1 MPMHLKRKFDTGEFA
16 ILAEMEPP
24 KGVDISL
31 MVAGAAKVK
40 HKVDAFIVPEM
51 SSAVMRMSALGGA
64 MVLQKNGINTVMQV
78 CCRDRNR
85 LALQADLLSA
95 YACGVFNLMAV
106 TGEDPSFGDHHQ
118 TKPVYDIDL
127 SGLLKAIQSLEN
139 GRDMAG
145 IDLSGKPSFLVGS
158 MVNAGLEGADLE
170 KEMEEVNQKIGAG
183 VRFLVTSPVFDLSAI
198 EPFLEKAAKTQARII
213 PTVLLL
219 KSMGMARYIHQ
230 NMKHIRLP
238 QELLTRIQKAPD
250 KPGECV
256 RIAGE
261 MVLEIKEK
269 GFSGVNISPMGWEHK
284 LSDVLEGI

>member
-1 MPMHLKRKFDTGEFA
+1 MHLKRKFDTGEFA
-16 ILAEMEPP
+16 VLAEMEPP
-24 KGVDISL
+24 KGVDISS

-64 MVLQKNGINTVMQV
+64 MVLQKNGMNTVMQI

-95 YACGVFNLMAV
+95 YACGVFNIMPV
-106 TGEDPSFGDHHQ
+106 TGEDHTFGDHHQ

-127 SGLLKAIQSLEN
+127 TELLKAIQSLQS

-145 IDLSGKPSFLVGS
+145 IDLSGSPSFLVGTT
-158 MVNAGLEGADLE
+158 VNAGLEGADLE
-170 KEMEEVNQKIGAG
+170 NEMEKLIQKIDAG
-183 VRFLVTSPVFDLSAI
+183 VRFFVTAPVFDLSAI
-198 EPFLEKAAKTQARII
+198 EPFLKKVAKTSARII

-219 KSMGMARYIHQ
+219 KSLGMSRYIQQ

-238 QELLTRIQKAPD
+238 QELITRIQKAPD

-256 RIAGE
+256 KIARE
-261 MVLEIKEK
+261 MVHKLKEE

>member
-1 MPMHLKRKFDTGEFA
+1 MHLKRKFDTGEFA
-16 ILAEMEPP
+16 VLAEMEPP
-24 KGVDISL
+24 KGVDISS

-64 MVLQKNGINTVMQV
+64 MVLQKNGMNTVMQI

-95 YACGVFNLMAV
+95 YACGVFNIMAV
-106 TGEDPSFGDHHQ
+106 TGEDPTFGDHHQ

-127 SGLLKAIQSLEN
+127 TELLKAIQSLQS

-145 IDLSGKPSFLVGS
+145 IDLSGSPSFLVGTT
-158 MVNAGLEGADLE
+158 VNAGLEGADLE
-170 KEMEEVNQKIGAG
+170 NEMEKLIQKIDAG
-183 VRFLVTSPVFDLSAI
+183 VRFFVTAPVFDLSAI
-198 EPFLEKAAKTQARII
+198 EPFLKKVAKTSARII

-219 KSMGMARYIHQ
+219 KSLGMSRYIQQ

-238 QELLTRIQKAPD
+238 QELITRIQKAPD

-256 RIAGE
+256 KIARE
-261 MVLEIKEK
+261 MVHKLKEE

>member
-1 MPMHLKRKFDTGEFA
+1 MHLKRKFDTGEFA
-16 ILAEMEPP
+16 VLAEMEPP
-24 KGVDISL
+24 KGVDISS

-64 MVLQKNGINTVMQV
+64 MVLQKNGMNTVMQI

-95 YACGVFNLMAV
+95 YACGVFNIMAV
-106 TGEDPSFGDHHQ
+106 TGEDPTFGDHHQ

-127 SGLLKAIQSLEN
+127 TELLKAIQSLQS

-145 IDLSGKPSFLVGS
+145 IDLSGSPSFLVGS
-158 MVNAGLEGADLE
+158 TVNAGLEGADLE
-170 KEMEEVNQKIGAG
+170 NEMEELMQKIDAG
-183 VRFLVTSPVFDLSAI
+183 VRFFVTAPVFDLSAI
-198 EPFLEKAAKTQARII
+198 EPFLKKAGKTSARII

-219 KSMGMARYIHQ
+219 KSLGMSRYIQQ

-238 QELLTRIQKAPD
+238 QELITRIQKAPD

-256 RIAGE
+256 KIARE
-261 MVLEIKEK
+261 MVHKLKEE

>member
-1 MPMHLKRKFDTGEFA
+1 
-16 ILAEMEPP
+16 
-24 KGVDISL
+24 
-31 MVAGAAKVK
+31 
-40 HKVDAFIVPEM
+40 
-51 SSAVMRMSALGGA
+51 
-64 MVLQKNGINTVMQV
+64 MQV

-95 YACGVFNLMAV
+95 YACGVFNIMAV

-127 SGLLKAIQSLEN
+127 TAMLKAIQSLQN

-158 MVNAGLEGADLE
+158 SVNAGLEGAELE
-170 KEMEEVNQKIGAG
+170 KEMEEVNQKIDAG
-183 VRFLVTSPVFDLSAI
+183 VRFLVTSPVFNLSAI
-198 EPFLEKAAKTQARII
+198 EPFLKKAAKTQAKII
-213 PTVLLL
+213 PTILLL
-219 KSMGMARYIHQ
+219 KSVGMARYIQQ

-238 QELLTRIQKAPD
+238 QELFTRLQKAPD

-261 MVLEIKEK
+261 MVLKIKEE

>member
-1 MPMHLKRKFDTGEFA
+1 MHLKRKFDTGEFA
-16 ILAEMEPP
+16 VLAEMEPP
-24 KGVDISL
+24 KGVDISS

-64 MVLQKNGINTVMQV
+64 MILQKNGMSTVMQV

-95 YACGVFNLMAV
+95 YACGIFNVMAV
-106 TGEDPSFGDHHQ
+106 TGEDPGFGDHHQ
-118 TKPVYDIDL
+118 AKPVYDIDL
-127 SGLLKAIQSLEN
+127 AGLLNAIQNLQN

-158 MVNAGLEGADLE
+158 TVNAGLEGDDLE
-170 KEMEEVNQKIGAG
+170 KEMEEVNRKIDAG
-183 VRFLVTSPVFDLSAI
+183 VRFLITTPVYDLAAI
-198 EPFLEKAAKTQARII
+198 EPFLEKAAKTHARII

-219 KSMGMARYIHQ
+219 KSMGMARYIQQ
-230 NMKHIRLP
+230 NMKHIRIP
-238 QELLTRIQKAPD
+238 PELLTRLQKSPD

-256 RIAGE
+256 RFAGE
-261 MVLEIKEK
+261 MVLKIREE
-269 GFSGVNISPMGWEHK
+269 GFSGVNISSMGWEHK

>member
-1 MPMHLKRKFDTGEFA
+1 MHLKRKFDTGEFA
-16 ILAEMEPP
+16 ILAELEPP
-24 KGVDISL
+24 KGVDVSS

-64 MVLQKNGINTVMQV
+64 MVLQKNGMTTVMQV

-95 YACGVFNLMAV
+95 YACGVFNVMAV

-118 TKPVYDIDL
+118 AKPVYDIDL
-127 SGLLKAIQSLEN
+127 NGLLKAIQSLQN

-145 IDLSGKPSFLVGS
+145 IDLSGTPSFLVGS
-158 MVNAGLEGADLE
+158 TVNSGLEGDQLE
-170 KEMEEVNQKIGAG
+170 KEMDEVHRKIDAG
-183 VRFLVTSPVFDLSAI
+183 VRFMVTSPVFDLSAI
-198 EPFLEKAAKTQARII
+198 EPFLEKVSKTPARII
-213 PTVLLL
+213 PTILLL
-219 KSMGMARYIHQ
+219 KSVGMARYIQQ

-238 QELLTRIQKAPD
+238 QELVTRLQKASD

-261 MVLEIKEK
+261 MVLKIKEE

-284 LSDVLEGI
+284 ISDVLEGI

>member
-1 MPMHLKRKFDTGEFA
+1 MHLKRKFDTGEFA

-24 KGVDISL
+24 KGVDVSS

-64 MVLQKNGINTVMQV
+64 MVLQKNGMNTVMQV

-95 YACGVFNLMAV
+95 YACGVFNVMAV
-106 TGEDPSFGDHHQ
+106 TGDDPTFGDHHQ

-127 SGLLKAIQSLEN
+127 TGLLGAIQSLQN

-145 IDLSGKPSFLVGS
+145 IDLSGSPTFLVGS
-158 MVNAGLEGADLE
+158 TVNAGLDGVELE
-170 KEMEEVNQKIGAG
+170 REIEEVNRKVDAG
-183 VRFLVTSPVFDLSAI
+183 VRFLITTPVFDLSAI
-198 EPFLEKAAKTQARII
+198 EPFLEKAAKSKARII

-219 KSMGMARYIHQ
+219 KSMGMARYIQQ
-230 NMKHIRLP
+230 NMKHIQLP
-238 QELLTRIQKAPD
+238 QDLITRLQKAPD

-256 RIAGE
+256 KIAGE
-261 MVLEIKEK
+261 MVCKIKEQ
-269 GFSGVNISPMGWEHK
+269 GFSGVNISPIGWEHK

>member
-1 MPMHLKRKFDTGEFA
+1 MHLKRKFDTGEFA
-16 ILAEMEPP
+16 ILAELEPP
-24 KGVDISL
+24 KGVDVSS

-64 MVLQKNGINTVMQV
+64 MVLQKNGMNTVMQV

-95 YACGVFNLMAV
+95 YACGVFNVMAV
-106 TGEDPSFGDHHQ
+106 TGEDLSFGDHHQ

-127 SGLLKAIQSLEN
+127 NGLLNAIQSLQN

-145 IDLSGKPSFLVGS
+145 IDLSGSPSFLVGS
-158 MVNAGLEGADLE
+158 MVNPGLEGDQLE
-170 KEMEEVNQKIGAG
+170 KEMDEVHRKIDAG
-183 VRFLVTSPVFDLSAI
+183 VRFMVTSPVFDLSAI
-198 EPFLEKAAKTQARII
+198 EPFLEKVSKTPARII
-213 PTVLLL
+213 PTILLL
-219 KSMGMARYIHQ
+219 KSVGMARYIQQ

-238 QELLTRIQKAPD
+238 QELVTRLQKAPD
-250 KPGECV
+250 KTGECV

-261 MVLEIKEK
+261 MVLKIKEE

-284 LSDVLEGI
+284 ISDVLEGI

>member
-1 MPMHLKRKFDTGEFA
+1 MHLKRKFDTGEFA
-16 ILAEMEPP
+16 ILAELEPP
-24 KGVDISL
+24 KGVDVSS

-64 MVLQKNGINTVMQV
+64 MVLQKNGMTTVMQV

-95 YACGVFNLMAV
+95 YACGVFNVMAV

-118 TKPVYDIDL
+118 AKPVYDIDL
-127 SGLLKAIQSLEN
+127 NGLLKAIQSLQN

-145 IDLSGKPSFLVGS
+145 IDLSGTPSFLVGS
-158 MVNAGLEGADLE
+158 TVNSGLEGDQLE
-170 KEMEEVNQKIGAG
+170 KEMDEVHRKIDAG
-183 VRFLVTSPVFDLSAI
+183 VRFMVTSPVFDLSAI
-198 EPFLEKAAKTQARII
+198 EPFLDKVSKTPARII
-213 PTVLLL
+213 PTILLL
-219 KSMGMARYIHQ
+219 KSVGMARYIQQ

-238 QELLTRIQKAPD
+238 QELVTRLQKASD

-261 MVLEIKEK
+261 MVLKIKEE

-284 LSDVLEGI
+284 ISDVLEGI

>member
-1 MPMHLKRKFDTGEFA
+1 MHLKRKLDTGEFA
-16 ILAEMEPP
+16 VLAEMEPP
-24 KGVDISL
+24 KGVNISS

-95 YACGVFNLMAV
+95 YACGIFNVMAV
-106 TGEDPSFGDHHQ
+106 TGEDPGFGDHHQ
-118 TKPVYDIDL
+118 AKPVYDIDL
-127 SGLLKAIQSLEN
+127 TGLLNAIQSLQN

-158 MVNAGLEGADLE
+158 TVNAGLENTDLE
-170 KEMEEVNQKIGAG
+170 KEMEDVNRKIDAG
-183 VRFLVTSPVFDLSAI
+183 VRFLITTPVFDLQAI
-198 EPFLEKAAKTQARII
+198 EPFLKKAGKTQARII

-219 KSMGMARYIHQ
+219 KSVGMARYIQQ
-230 NMKHIRLP
+230 NMKHIRIP
-238 QELLTRIQKAPD
+238 PELLTRLQRAPD

-261 MVLEIKEK
+261 MVLKIKEE

>member
-1 MPMHLKRKFDTGEFA
+1 MHLKRKFDTGEFA
-16 ILAEMEPP
+16 ILAELEPP
-24 KGVDISL
+24 KGVDISS
-31 MVAGAAKVK
+31 MVAGASKVK

-64 MVLQKNGINTVMQV
+64 MVLQKNGMNTVMQV

-95 YACGVFNLMAV
+95 YACGVFNVMAV
-106 TGEDPSFGDHHQ
+106 TGEDPGFGDHHQ

-127 SGLLKAIQSLEN
+127 NGLLKAIQSLQN

-145 IDLSGKPSFLVGS
+145 IDLSGSPSFLVGS
-158 MVNAGLEGADLE
+158 MVNPGLEGDQLE
-170 KEMEEVNQKIGAG
+170 KEMDEVHRKIDAG
-183 VRFLVTSPVFDLSAI
+183 VRFMVTSPVFDLSAI
-198 EPFLEKAAKTQARII
+198 EPFLNKVSKTHAKII
-213 PTVLLL
+213 PTILLL
-219 KSMGMARYIHQ
+219 KSVGMARYIQQ

-238 QELLTRIQKAPD
+238 QELVTRLQKAPD

-261 MVLEIKEK
+261 MVLKIKEE
-269 GFSGVNISPMGWEHK
+269 GFNGVNISPMGWEHK
-284 LSDVLEGI
+284 ISDVLEGI

>member
-1 MPMHLKRKFDTGEFA
+1 MHLKRKFDTGEFA
-16 ILAEMEPP
+16 ILAELEPP
-24 KGVDISL
+24 KGVDVSS

-64 MVLQKNGINTVMQV
+64 MVLQKNGMNTVMQV

-95 YACGVFNLMAV
+95 YACGVFNVMAV
-106 TGEDPSFGDHHQ
+106 TGEDLSFGDHHQ

-127 SGLLKAIQSLEN
+127 NGLLNAIQSLQN

-145 IDLSGKPSFLVGS
+145 IDLSGSPSFLVGS
-158 MVNAGLEGADLE
+158 MVNPGLEGDQLE
-170 KEMEEVNQKIGAG
+170 KEMDEVHRKIDAG
-183 VRFLVTSPVFDLSAI
+183 VRFMVTSPVFDLSAI
-198 EPFLEKAAKTQARII
+198 EPFLEKVSKTPARII
-213 PTVLLL
+213 PTILLL
-219 KSMGMARYIHQ
+219 KSVGMARYIQQ

-238 QELLTRIQKAPD
+238 QELVTRLQKAPD

-261 MVLEIKEK
+261 MVLKIKEE

-284 LSDVLEGI
+284 ISDVLEGI

>member
-1 MPMHLKRKFDTGEFA
+1 MHLKRKFDTGEFA
-16 ILAEMEPP
+16 ILVEMEPP
-24 KGVDISL
+24 KGVDVSS

-95 YACGVFNLMAV
+95 YACGVFSIMAV
-106 TGEDPSFGDHHQ
+106 AGDDPSFGDHHH

-127 SGLLKAIQSLEN
+127 AGLLKVIQNLQN

-158 MVNAGLEGADLE
+158 TVNAGLEGADLE
-170 KEMEEVNQKIGAG
+170 KEMEEINKKIDAG
-183 VRFLVTSPVFDLSAI
+183 VRFLITSPVFDLQAI
-198 EPFLEKAAKTQARII
+198 EPFLKKAAKTQARII

-219 KSMGMARYIHQ
+219 KSMGMARYIQQ

-238 QELLTRIQKAPD
+238 QELLMRIQKAPD

-261 MVLEIKEK
+261 MVLKIKDE
-269 GFSGVNISPMGWEHK
+269 GFNGVNISPIGWEHK

>member
-1 MPMHLKRKFDTGEFA
+1 MHLKRKFDTGEFA
-16 ILAEMEPP
+16 ILAELEPP
-24 KGVDISL
+24 KGVDVSS

-64 MVLQKNGINTVMQV
+64 MVLQKNGMNTVMQV

-95 YACGVFNLMAV
+95 YACGVFNVMAV
-106 TGEDPSFGDHHQ
+106 TGEDLSFGDHHQ

-127 SGLLKAIQSLEN
+127 NGLLNAIQSLQN

-145 IDLSGKPSFLVGS
+145 IDLSGSPSFLVGS
-158 MVNAGLEGADLE
+158 MVNPGLEGDQLE
-170 KEMEEVNQKIGAG
+170 KEMDEVHRKIDAG
-183 VRFLVTSPVFDLSAI
+183 VRFMVTSPVFDLSAI
-198 EPFLEKAAKTQARII
+198 EPFLEKVSKTPARII
-213 PTVLLL
+213 PTILLL
-219 KSMGMARYIHQ
+219 KSLGMARYIQQ

-238 QELLTRIQKAPD
+238 QELVTRLQKAPD
-250 KPGECV
+250 KTGECV

-261 MVLEIKEK
+261 MVLKIKEE

-284 LSDVLEGI
+284 ISDVLEGI

>member
-1 MPMHLKRKFDTGEFA
+1 MHLKRKLNTGEFA

-24 KGVDISL
+24 KGVDISS

-64 MVLQKNGINTVMQV
+64 MVLQKNGMNTVMQV

-95 YACGVFNLMAV
+95 YACGVFNVMAV

-127 SGLLKAIQSLEN
+127 TGLLKAIQSLEN
-139 GRDMAG
+139 GRDLAG

-158 MVNAGLEGADLE
+158 TVNAGLEGPELE
-170 KEMEEVNQKIGAG
+170 KEMEEVNQKIDAG
-183 VRFLVTSPVFDLSAI
+183 VRFLITSPVFDLSAI
-198 EPFLEKAAKTQARII
+198 EPFLKKATKTQAKII

-219 KSMGMARYIHQ
+219 KSMGMARYIQQ
-230 NMKHIRLP
+230 NMKHIRLS
-238 QELLTRIQKAPD
+238 QELLTRLQKAPD

-261 MVLEIKEK
+261 MVIKIKEE
-269 GFSGVNISPMGWEHK
+269 GFNGVNISPMGWEHK

>member
-1 MPMHLKRKFDTGEFA
+1 MHLKRKFDTGEFA

-24 KGVDISL
+24 KGVDVSS

-64 MVLQKNGINTVMQV
+64 MVLQKNGINTVMQI

-95 YACGVFNLMAV
+95 YACGVFNIMAV
-106 TGEDPSFGDHHQ
+106 AGEDPSFGDHHQ
-118 TKPVYDIDL
+118 AKSVYDIDL
-127 SGLLKAIQSLEN
+127 TGLLKAIQNLEN

-158 MVNAGLEGADLE
+158 TVNAGLEGADLE
-170 KEMEEVNQKIGAG
+170 KEMEDINKKIDAG
-183 VRFLVTSPVFDLSAI
+183 VRFLITSPVFDLQAI
-198 EPFLEKAAKTQARII
+198 EPFLKKAAKTQARII

-219 KSMGMARYIHQ
+219 KSMGMARYIQQ
-230 NMKHIRLP
+230 NMKHIKLP
-238 QELLTRIQKAPD
+238 QELFTRIQKSSD

-261 MVLEIKEK
+261 MVLKIKEE
-269 GFSGVNISPMGWEHK
+269 GFNGVNISPIGWEHK

>member
-1 MPMHLKRKFDTGEFA
+1 MHLKRKFDTGEFA
-16 ILAEMEPP
+16 ILAELEPP
-24 KGVDISL
+24 KGVDVSS

-64 MVLQKNGINTVMQV
+64 MVLQKNGMNTVMQV

-95 YACGVFNLMAV
+95 YACGVFNVMAV
-106 TGEDPSFGDHHQ
+106 AGEDPGFGDHHQ

-127 SGLLKAIQSLEN
+127 NGLLNAIQSLQN

-145 IDLSGKPSFLVGS
+145 IDLSGSPSFLVGS
-158 MVNAGLEGADLE
+158 TVNPGLEGDQLE
-170 KEMEEVNQKIGAG
+170 KEMDDVHRKIDAG
-183 VRFLVTSPVFDLSAI
+183 VRFMVTSPVFDLSAI
-198 EPFLEKAAKTQARII
+198 EPFLEKVSKTPARII
-213 PTVLLL
+213 PTILLL
-219 KSMGMARYIHQ
+219 KSLGMARYIQQ

-238 QELLTRIQKAPD
+238 QELVTRLQKATD

-261 MVLEIKEK
+261 MVLKVKEE

-284 LSDVLEGI
+284 ISDVLEGI

>member
-1 MPMHLKRKFDTGEFA
+1 MHLRRKFDTGEFA
-16 ILAEMEPP
+16 VLAEMEPP
-24 KGVDISL
+24 KGVDISS
-31 MVAGAAKVK
+31 MIAGAARVK

-106 TGEDPSFGDHHQ
+106 IGDDPKFGDHHQ
-118 TKPVYDIDL
+118 AKPVYDIDL
-127 SGLLKAIQSLEN
+127 TGLLKAIQSLQN

-145 IDLSGKPSFLVGS
+145 IDLSGSPSFLVGS
-158 MVNAGLEGADLE
+158 MVNAGLEGTDLE
-170 KEMEEVNQKIGAG
+170 NEIEEVKKKIDAG
-183 VRFLVTSPVFDLSAI
+183 VRFFVTSPVFDLSAT
-198 EPFLEKAAKTQARII
+198 EPFMERALKTNARFI
-213 PTVLLL
+213 PTVMLL
-219 KSMGMARYIHQ
+219 KSIGMARYIQQ
-230 NMKHIRLP
+230 NMKHIWLP
-238 QELLTRIQKAPD
+238 QDLIARIQKAPD

-256 RIAGE
+256 KIAGE
-261 MVLEIKEK
+261 MVHKIKEE
-269 GFSGVNISPMGWEHK
+269 GFSGVNISPIGWEHK

>member
-1 MPMHLKRKFDTGEFA
+1 MHLKRKFDTGEFA

-24 KGVDISL
+24 KGVDVSS

-95 YACGVFNLMAV
+95 YACGVFNIMAV
-106 TGEDPSFGDHHQ
+106 AGEDPSFGDHHQ
-118 TKPVYDIDL
+118 AKSVYDIDL
-127 SGLLKAIQSLEN
+127 TGLLKVIQNLEN

-158 MVNAGLEGADLE
+158 TVNAGLEGADLE
-170 KEMEEVNQKIGAG
+170 KEMEDINQKIDAG
-183 VRFLVTSPVFDLSAI
+183 VRFLITSPVFDLQAI
-198 EPFLEKAAKTQARII
+198 EPFLKKAAKTQARII

-219 KSMGMARYIHQ
+219 KSMGMARYIQQ
-230 NMKHIRLP
+230 NMKHIKLP
-238 QELLTRIQKAPD
+238 QELLTRLQKSSD

-261 MVLEIKEK
+261 MVLKIKEE
-269 GFSGVNISPMGWEHK
+269 GFNGVNISPIGWEHK

>member
-1 MPMHLKRKFDTGEFA
+1 MHLKRKFDTGEFA
-16 ILAEMEPP
+16 ILAELEPP
-24 KGVDISL
+24 KGVDVSS

-64 MVLQKNGINTVMQV
+64 MVLQKNGMNTVMQV

-95 YACGVFNLMAV
+95 YACGVFNVMAV
-106 TGEDPSFGDHHQ
+106 TGEDLSFGDHHQ

-127 SGLLKAIQSLEN
+127 NGLLNAIQSLQN

-145 IDLSGKPSFLVGS
+145 IDLSGSPSFLVGS
-158 MVNAGLEGADLE
+158 MVNPGLEGDQLE
-170 KEMEEVNQKIGAG
+170 KEMDEVHRKIDAG
-183 VRFLVTSPVFDLSAI
+183 VRFMVTSPVFDLSAI
-198 EPFLEKAAKTQARII
+198 EPFLDKVSKTPARII
-213 PTVLLL
+213 PTILLL
-219 KSMGMARYIHQ
+219 KSVGMARYIQQ

-238 QELLTRIQKAPD
+238 QELVTRLQKAPD

-261 MVLEIKEK
+261 MVLKIKEE

-284 LSDVLEGI
+284 ISDVLEGI

>member
-1 MPMHLKRKFDTGEFA
+1 MHLKRKFDTGEFA
-16 ILAEMEPP
+16 ILAELEPP
-24 KGVDISL
+24 KGVDVSS

-64 MVLQKNGINTVMQV
+64 MVLQKNGMTTVMQV

-95 YACGVFNLMAV
+95 YACGVFNVMAV
-106 TGEDPSFGDHHQ
+106 AGEDPSFGDHHQ

-127 SGLLKAIQSLEN
+127 NGLLKAIQSLQN

-145 IDLSGKPSFLVGS
+145 IDLSGSPSFLVGS
-158 MVNAGLEGADLE
+158 TVNSGLEGDQLE
-170 KEMEEVNQKIGAG
+170 KEMDEVHRKIDAG
-183 VRFLVTSPVFDLSAI
+183 VRFMVTSPVFDLSAI
-198 EPFLEKAAKTQARII
+198 EPFLEKVSKTPARII
-213 PTVLLL
+213 PTILLL
-219 KSMGMARYIHQ
+219 KSVGMARYIQQ

-238 QELLTRIQKAPD
+238 QELVTRLQKASD

-261 MVLEIKEK
+261 MVLKIKEE

-284 LSDVLEGI
+284 ISDVLEGI

>member
-1 MPMHLKRKFDTGEFA
+1 MHLKRKFDTGEFA
-16 ILAEMEPP
+16 ILAELEPP
-24 KGVDISL
+24 KGVDVSS

-64 MVLQKNGINTVMQV
+64 MVLQKNGMNTVMQV

-95 YACGVFNLMAV
+95 YACGVFNVMAV
-106 TGEDPSFGDHHQ
+106 TGEDLSFGDHHQ

-127 SGLLKAIQSLEN
+127 NGLLKAIQSLQN

-145 IDLSGKPSFLVGS
+145 IDLSGTPSFLVGS
-158 MVNAGLEGADLE
+158 TVNSGLEGDQLE
-170 KEMEEVNQKIGAG
+170 KEMDDVHRKIDAG
-183 VRFLVTSPVFDLSAI
+183 VRFMVTSPVFDLSAI
-198 EPFLEKAAKTQARII
+198 EPFLDKVSKTPARII
-213 PTVLLL
+213 PTILLL
-219 KSMGMARYIHQ
+219 KSVGMARYIQQ

-238 QELLTRIQKAPD
+238 QELVTRLQKASD

-261 MVLEIKEK
+261 MVLKIKEE

-284 LSDVLEGI
+284 ISDVLEGI

>member
-1 MPMHLKRKFDTGEFA
+1 MHLKRKFDTGEFA
-16 ILAEMEPP
+16 VLAELEPP
-24 KGVDISL
+24 KGVDVSS

-64 MVLQKNGINTVMQV
+64 MVLQKNGMSTVMQV

-95 YACGVFNLMAV
+95 YACGVFNVMAV
-106 TGEDPSFGDHHQ
+106 TGEDPGFGDHHQ

-127 SGLLKAIQSLEN
+127 SGLLNAIQSLQN

-145 IDLSGKPSFLVGS
+145 IDLSGSPSFLVGS
-158 MVNAGLEGADLE
+158 TVNPGLEGDQLE
-170 KEMEEVNQKIGAG
+170 KEMDDVHRKIDAG
-183 VRFLVTSPVFDLSAI
+183 VRFMVTSPVFDLSAI
-198 EPFLEKAAKTQARII
+198 EPFLDKVSKTPARII
-213 PTVLLL
+213 PTILLL
-219 KSMGMARYIHQ
+219 KSVGMARYIQQ

-238 QELLTRIQKAPD
+238 QELVTRLQKAPD

-261 MVLEIKEK
+261 MVLKIKEE

-284 LSDVLEGI
+284 ISDVLEGI

>member
-1 MPMHLKRKFDTGEFA
+1 MHLKRKFDTGEFA

-24 KGVDISL
+24 KGVDVSS

-64 MVLQKNGINTVMQV
+64 MVLQKSGINTVMQV

-95 YACGVFNLMAV
+95 YACGVFNVMAV
-106 TGEDPSFGDHHQ
+106 AGDDPSFGDHHH
-118 TKPVYDIDL
+118 TKSVYDIDL
-127 SGLLKAIQSLEN
+127 PGLLKVIQNLQN

-158 MVNAGLEGADLE
+158 TVNAGLEGADLE
-170 KEMEEVNQKIGAG
+170 KEMEEINQKIDAG
-183 VRFLVTSPVFDLSAI
+183 VRFLITSPVFDLQAI
-198 EPFLEKAAKTQARII
+198 EPFLKKAAKTQARII

-219 KSMGMARYIHQ
+219 KSMGMARYIQQ

-238 QELLTRIQKAPD
+238 QELLTRLQKSSD

-261 MVLEIKEK
+261 MVLKIKEQ
-269 GFSGVNISPMGWEHK
+269 GFNGVNISPIGWEHK

>member
-1 MPMHLKRKFDTGEFA
+1 MHLKRKLDTGEFA

-24 KGVDISL
+24 KGVNISS
-31 MVAGAAKVK
+31 MVANAAKVK
-40 HKVDAFIVPEM
+40 HKVDAFIIPEM

-95 YACGVFNLMAV
+95 YACGIFNVMAV
-106 TGEDPSFGDHHQ
+106 TGEDPGFGDHHQ
-118 TKPVYDIDL
+118 AKSVYDIDL
-127 SGLLKAIQSLEN
+127 TGLLNAIQSLQN

-158 MVNAGLEGADLE
+158 TVNAGLEGGDLE
-170 KEMEEVNQKIGAG
+170 KEMEEVNRKIDSG
-183 VRFLVTSPVFDLSAI
+183 VRFLITTPVFDLQAI
-198 EPFLEKAAKTQARII
+198 EPFLKKADKTKAGII

-219 KSMGMARYIHQ
+219 KSLGMARYIQQ
-230 NMKHIRLP
+230 NMKHIRIP
-238 QELLTRIQKAPD
+238 PELLTRLQRAPD

-261 MVLEIKEK
+261 MVLKIKEE